1 MSFSYAVALTGG
13 IATGKSSVAKI
24 FRSFGYTVID
34 ADAIAHEILK
44 TQVKAIGKEFG
55 KAFIVS
61 SESVDRKALGALVFS
76 DSAERKKLEALLH
89 PLIRLE
95 IEKRAAEEEKQA
107 KPYFVDIPLFFETE
121 GYPIK
126 KSLLVYASKE
136 QQLGRL
142 ISRDG
147 HSEAEALARIEAQM
161 PIEEKRNLAQYVI
174 DNSGTLSQLE
184 QECKRIQQEIEDDSH

>member
-1 MSFSYAVALTGG
+1 MIYSNAVALTGG
-13 IATGKSSVAKI
+13 IATGKSTVAKI

-61 SESVDRKALGALVFS
+61 GSVDRKALGALVFS

-136 QQLGRL
+136 QQLRRL
-142 ISRDG
+142 ISRDS

-161 PIEEKRNLAQYVI
+161 SIEEKRTLAQYVI
-174 DNSGTLSQLE
+174 DNSATLSQLE

>member
-1 MSFSYAVALTGG
+1 MIYSNAVALTGG
-13 IATGKSSVAKI
+13 IATGKSTVAKI

-61 SESVDRKALGALVFS
+61 GSVDRKALGALVFS

-136 QQLGRL
+136 QQLRRL
-142 ISRDG
+142 ISRD
-147 HSEAEALARIEAQM
+147 S
-161 PIEEKRNLAQYVI
+161 P
-174 DNSGTLSQLE
+174 
-184 QECKRIQQEIEDDSH
+184 

>member
-1 MSFSYAVALTGG
+1 MIYSNAVALTGG

-61 SESVDRKALGALVFS
+61 GSVDRKALGALVFS

-126 KSLLVYASKE
+126 KSLVVYASKE
-136 QQLGRL
+136 QQLRRL
-142 ISRDG
+142 ISRDSHG
-147 HSEAEALARIEAQM
+147 EAEALARIEAQIS
-161 PIEEKRNLAQYVI
+161 IEEKRNLAQYVI
-174 DNSGTLSQLE
+174 DNSATLSQLE
-184 QECKRIQQEIEDDSH
+184 EECKRIQQEIEDDSH